1 MFEYQFLKSLY
12 LKRLDYTAKPE
23 SEKRM
28 ERKKLSPEEIERNLN
43 GVNDWKAENDVLSR
57 RFEFKNFSTALDF
70 VNRVGE
76 IAERHDHHPDIT
88 FGWGYAEI
96 NLTTH
101 DRGGIT
107 DFDFAVAKEINE
119 I

>member
-1 MFEYQFLKSLY
+1 
-12 LKRLDYTAKPE
+12 
-23 SEKRM
+23 M
-28 ERKKLSPEEIERNLN
+28 ERKKLSADEILYNLAEME
-43 GVNDWKAENDVLSR
+43 DWKAANDILSR
-57 RFEFKNFSTALDF
+57 RFEFKNFAEALDF
-70 VNRVGE
+70 VNKVGA
-76 IAERHDHHPDIT
+76 IAENHDHHPDIS

-107 DFDFAVAKEINE
+107 AFDFAVAEEING

>member
-1 MFEYQFLKSLY
+1 
-12 LKRLDYTAKPE
+12 
-23 SEKRM
+23 M
-28 ERKKLSPEEIERNLN
+28 ERKKLSPDEILSNLAEIK
-43 GVNDWKAENDVLSR
+43 DWRAENDILSK
-57 RFEFKNFSTALDF
+57 RFEFKNFAESLDF
-70 VNRVGE
+70 VNQVGA

-88 FGWGYAEI
+88 FGWGFAEI

-107 DFDFAVAKEINE
+107 AFDFAVAKEIDG

>member
-1 MFEYQFLKSLY
+1 
-12 LKRLDYTAKPE
+12 
-23 SEKRM
+23 M
-28 ERKKLSPEEIERNLN
+28 ERKKLSPDEILYNLAEME
-43 GVNDWKAENDVLSR
+43 DWHAENDILSR
-57 RFEFKNFSTALDF
+57 RFEFENFSKALEF
-70 VNRVGE
+70 VNRVGA
-76 IAERHDHHPDIT
+76 IAEKHDHHPDIT

-107 DFDFAVAKEINE
+107 AFDFAVAKEIEE

>member
-1 MFEYQFLKSLY
+1 
-12 LKRLDYTAKPE
+12 
-23 SEKRM
+23 M
-28 ERKKLSPEEIERNLN
+28 ERKKLTPEVIERKLSELK
-43 GVNDWKAENDVLSR
+43 DWQTENDILKK
-57 RFEFKNFSTALDF
+57 RFEFENFAEALEF

-76 IAERHDHHPDIT
+76 IAERLDHHPDIY

-107 DFDFAVAKEINE
+107 DFDFAVAKEIEN

>member
-1 MFEYQFLKSLY
+1 
-12 LKRLDYTAKPE
+12 
-23 SEKRM
+23 M
-28 ERKKLSPEEIERNLN
+28 ERKKLAPDEILSNLAEME
-43 GVNDWKAENDVLSR
+43 DWHAENDILSK
-57 RFEFKNFSTALDF
+57 RFEFANFAESLDF
-70 VNRVGE
+70 VNKVGA

-101 DRGGIT
+101 DRSGIT
-107 DFDFAVAKEINE
+107 AFDFAVAREINA

>member
-1 MFEYQFLKSLY
+1 
-12 LKRLDYTAKPE
+12 
-23 SEKRM
+23 M
-28 ERKKLSPEEIERNLN
+28 ERKKFTPEEILYNLTGMEN
-43 GVNDWKAENDVLSR
+43 WRAESDVLKK
-57 RFEFKNFSTALDF
+57 RFEFENFAQSLEF
-70 VNRVGE
+70 VNRVGA
-76 IAERHDHHPDIT
+76 IAERLDHHPDIY

-107 DFDFAVAKEINE
+107 DFDFAVAKEIEE

>member
-1 MFEYQFLKSLY
+1 
-12 LKRLDYTAKPE
+12 
-23 SEKRM
+23 M
-28 ERKKLSPEEIERNLN
+28 ERKKLDKTEISASLQGIN
-43 GVNDWKAENDVLSR
+43 GWKAENDILTK
-57 RFEFKNFSTALDF
+57 RFEFKNFAEALGF
-70 VNRVGE
+70 VNRIGD
-76 IAERHDHHPDIT
+76 IAEKHDHHPDIC

-107 DFDFAVAKEINE
+107 DFDFAVAKEIEE

>member
-1 MFEYQFLKSLY
+1 
-12 LKRLDYTAKPE
+12 
-23 SEKRM
+23 M
-28 ERKKLSPEEIERNLN
+28 ERKKLTPEEILYNLAEME
-43 GVNDWKAENDVLSR
+43 DWRAESDVLKK
-57 RFEFKNFSTALDF
+57 RFEFRNFSESLDF
-70 VNRVGE
+70 VNKVGE

-107 DFDFAVAKEINE
+107 DFDFAAAREINQL
-119 I
+119 

>member
-1 MFEYQFLKSLY
+1 
-12 LKRLDYTAKPE
+12 
-23 SEKRM
+23 M
-28 ERKKLSPEEIERNLN
+28 ERKKLSSEEIHRNLAEMS
-43 GVNDWKAENDVLSR
+43 DWRVENDILSK
-57 RFEFKNFSTALDF
+57 RFEFENFAEALRF
-70 VNRVGE
+70 VNAVGA
-76 IAERHDHHPDIT
+76 IAEAHDHHPDIC

-107 DFDFAVAKEINE
+107 GFDFAVAKEIEE